1 MRIKEILRGW
11 LRREVGRYFNGVFS
25 RERKNPKRSVVPDRE
40 PSTLVKAVYHF
51 ENGLSRRKDYVTLSD
66 SAVGNPTNKEVT
78 MAKRR
83 KQKYNEAAKGSV
95 TVGVMNPDAA
105 GIDIGATELYVAVPV
120 DRDSQAVRCFGAF
133 TEDLHELADWL
144 QRCRIKTVAMES
156 TGVYWIPVFQILE
169 ARGFEVCLV
178 NARHVKNVP
187 GRKSDVADCRWLQ
200 YLHSVGLLRASFRPV
215 QAVCAVRSLM
225 RHRDGLIKM
234 ATCHI
239 QHMQKALTQMN
250 VQIHHV
256 ISDISGV
263 TGLAII
269 DAILAGE
276 RDPAKLAELRDRRI
290 KADKAIIAKSL
301 VGDYR
306 PEHVFT
312 LKQALTA
319 YRHYQQLLSECDTEI
334 ERHLTAFESKAEAS
348 APDQG
353 GEKLVPKHQSEP
365 KGRRPQVNEPEY
377 DLRSHMHR
385 VLGVDLTLVPGIG
398 SMTASTIFSEIGA
411 DVSKFPTEKHF
422 LSWLRLCPENR
433 ISGGKLLSS
442 HGCGSANRAAQALR
456 IAAQTLHHNHSLLG
470 EYYRRIQ
477 ARLGGPIA
485 ISATAAKLA
494 RIIYHLMKTRQ
505 AYNETVFAENEKKH
519 RERLERRLKNQ
530 AQMLGFK
537 LIPAAA

>member
-1 MRIKEILRGW
+1 M
-11 LRREVGRYFNGVFS
+11 
-25 RERKNPKRSVVPDRE
+25 
-40 PSTLVKAVYHF
+40 
-51 ENGLSRRKDYVTLSD
+51 
-66 SAVGNPTNKEVT
+66 T
-78 MAKRR
+78 MAR
-83 KQKYNEAAKGSV
+83 KKQREAMSKGSV
-95 TVGVMNPDAA
+95 TVGVINPDAA
-105 GIDIGATELYVAVPV
+105 GIDIGATELYVAVPA
-120 DRDSQAVRCFGAF
+120 DRDSQAVRSFGAF
-133 TEDLHELADWL
+133 TEDLHQLADWL
-144 QRCRIKTVAMES
+144 QKCRIKTVAMES
-156 TGVYWIPVFQILE
+156 TGVYWIPAFQILE

-187 GRKSDVADCRWLQ
+187 GRKSDVADCQWLQ
-200 YLHSVGLLRASFRPV
+200 YLHSVGLLRSSFRPV

-225 RHRDGLIKM
+225 RHRDNLVKM

-250 VQIHHV
+250 VQIHNV
-256 ISDISGV
+256 LSDISGV

-276 RDPAKLAELRDRRI
+276 RDPNKLAELRDRRV

-306 PEHVFT
+306 AEHVFA

-319 YRHYQQLLSECDTEI
+319 YRHYQQLLNECDTEI

-348 APDQG
+348 VPGQG
-353 GEKLVPKHQSEP
+353 ENP
-365 KGRRPQVNEPEY
+365 KGRRPQANDPKY

-385 VLGVDLTLVPGIG
+385 ILGVDLTAVPGIG

-411 DVSKFPTEKHF
+411 DVSKFPSEKHF

-442 HGCGSANRAAQALR
+442 RGSKSANRAAQALR
-456 IAAQTLHHNHSLLG
+456 IAAQTMHHNHSLLG

-477 ARLGGPIA
+477 ARLGGPVA

-494 RIIYHLMKTRQ
+494 RIIYHLLKTRQ
-505 AYNETVFAENEKKH
+505 AYDETIFADNENKH
-519 RERLERRLKNQ
+519 KERLERRLRNQ
-530 AQMLGFK
+530 AHMLGFK

>member
-1 MRIKEILRGW
+1 MRGW

-25 RERKNPKRSVVPDRE
+25 RERKNPNRSVVPDRE
-40 PSTLVKAVYHF
+40 PSTLVKSVYHS
-51 ENGLSRRKDYVTLSD
+51 ENGLSRRRDYVILSD
-66 SAVGNPTNKEVT
+66 SAVVNLTKEKEET
-78 MAKRR
+78 MAKRK
-83 KQKYNEAAKGSV
+83 KQNEMAKESV

-120 DRDSQAVRCFGAF
+120 DRDSQAVQCFGAF
-133 TEDLHELADWL
+133 TEDLHKLADWL

-187 GRKSDVADCRWLQ
+187 GRKSDVADCQWLQ

-225 RHRDGLIKM
+225 RHRDSLIKM

-319 YRHYQQLLSECDTEI
+319 YRHYQQLLSECDAEI

-353 GEKLVPKHQSEP
+353 EDKIVPKHQSEP
-365 KGRRPQVNEPEY
+365 KGRRPQANEPEY
-377 DLRSHMHR
+377 DLREHMHR
-385 VLGVDLTLVPGIG
+385 ILGVDLTLVPGIG

-470 EYYRRIQ
+470 THFRRIQ
-477 ARLGGPIA
+477 ARLGGPVA
-485 ISATAAKLA
+485 ISSTAAKLA
-494 RIIYHLMKTRQ
+494 RIIYHLLKTRQ
-505 AYNETVFAENEKKH
+505 AYDETTFAENEKKH
-519 RERLERRLKNQ
+519 KERLERRVRNQ

>member
-1 MRIKEILRGW
+1 M
-11 LRREVGRYFNGVFS
+11 
-25 RERKNPKRSVVPDRE
+25 VPDRA
-40 PSTLVKAVYHF
+40 PSTLVKSVYHS
-51 ENGLSRRKDYVTLSD
+51 ENGLSRRKDYVFLHD

-78 MAKRR
+78 MASRK

-95 TVGVMNPDAA
+95 TVGVINPDAA

-133 TEDLHELADWL
+133 TEDLHQIADWL

-156 TGVYWIPVFQILE
+156 TGVYWIPAFQILE
-169 ARGFEVCLV
+169 ARGLEVCLV

-187 GRKSDVADCRWLQ
+187 GRKSDVADCQWLQ
-200 YLHSVGLLRASFRPV
+200 YLHSVGLLRSSFRPV

-319 YRHYQQLLSECDTEI
+319 YRYYQQLLSECDAEI
-334 ERHLTAFESKAEAS
+334 ESHLTAFESKAEAS
-348 APDQG
+348 SPSQG
-353 GEKLVPKHQSEP
+353 EEKSNSFQSIRV
-365 KGRRPQVNEPEY
+365 KGRRPQANEPDY
-377 DLRSHMHR
+377 DLQSHMHR
-385 VLGVDLTLVPGIG
+385 ILGVDLTLVPGIG

-442 HGCGSANRAAQALR
+442 HGCGSANRVAQALR
-456 IAAQTLHHNHSLLG
+456 IAAQTLHHNYSLLG
-470 EYYRRIQ
+470 ANYRRIQ

-494 RIIYHLMKTRQ
+494 RIIYHLLKTRQ
-505 AYNETVFAENEKKH
+505 AYDETIFAENEKKH
-519 RERLERRLKNQ
+519 KERLERRLRNQ
-530 AQMLGFK
+530 AYRLGFK

>member
-1 MRIKEILRGW
+1 MLKFWKNEIVVGR

-25 RERKNPKRSVVPDRE
+25 RERKNPKRSVVPDRA
-40 PSTLVKAVYHF
+40 PSTLVKTVYHS
-51 ENGLSRRKDYVTLSD
+51 ENGLSRRRDYFGLHD
-66 SAVGNPTNKEVT
+66 SAVVNLTNEKEAT
-78 MAKRR
+78 MAKRK
-83 KQKYNEAAKGSV
+83 KQNETTKGSV

-105 GIDIGATELYVAVPV
+105 GIDIGATELYVAVPA
-120 DRDSQAVRCFGAF
+120 DRDSQAVRSFGAF
-133 TEDLHELADWL
+133 TEDLHQLADWL

-169 ARGFEVCLV
+169 ARGLEVCLV

-187 GRKSDVADCRWLQ
+187 GRKSDVADCQWLQ

-225 RHRDGLIKM
+225 RHRDGLVKM

-250 VQIHHV
+250 VQVHNV

-290 KADKAIIAKSL
+290 KADKATIAKSL

-306 PEHVFT
+306 SEHVFT
-312 LKQALTA
+312 LKQALTT
-319 YRHYQQLLSECDTEI
+319 YRHYQQLLSECDAEI
-334 ERHLTAFESKAEAS
+334 ESHLTAFESKAEAD
-348 APDQG
+348 APSQG
-353 GEKLVPKHQSEP
+353 EEKPKD
-365 KGRRPQVNEPEY
+365 RRPQANEPKY

-385 VLGVDLTLVPGIG
+385 ILGVDLTEVPGIG
-398 SMTASTIFSEIGA
+398 SMTASVIFSEIGA

-456 IAAQTLHHNHSLLG
+456 ISAQTMHHNHSLLG
-470 EYYRRIQ
+470 TYFRRIQ

-494 RIIYHLMKTRQ
+494 RIIYHLLKTRQ
-505 AYNETVFAENEKKH
+505 AYDETIFAENEEKH
-519 RERLERRLKNQ
+519 KERLERRLRNQ

>member
-1 MRIKEILRGW
+1 MRINEILRGW
-11 LRREVGRYFNGVFS
+11 LRREVGRYFNGVFT
-25 RERKNPKRSVVPDRE
+25 RERKNPNRSVVPDRA
-40 PSTLVKAVYHF
+40 PSTLVKFVYRK
-51 ENGLSRRKDYVTLSD
+51 EDGLSRRRDYVFLHD
-66 SAVGNPTNKEVT
+66 SAVVNPANQEEGT
-78 MAKRR
+78 MVKRK
-83 KQKYNEAAKGSV
+83 KQSKMESKGSV

-105 GIDIGATELYVAVPV
+105 GIDIGATELYVAVPAE
-120 DRDSQAVRCFGAF
+120 RDNQVVRSFGAF
-133 TEDLHELADWL
+133 TEDLHQLADWL

-156 TGVYWIPVFQILE
+156 TGVYWIPAFQILE

-187 GRKSDVADCRWLQ
+187 GRKSDVADCQWLQ
-200 YLHSVGLLRASFRPV
+200 YLHSVGLLRSSFRPV
-215 QAVCAVRSLM
+215 QEVCAVRSLM
-225 RHRDGLIKM
+225 RHRDGLVKM
-234 ATCHI
+234 ASCHV

-250 VQIHHV
+250 VQIHNV
-256 ISDISGV
+256 LSDISGV

-276 RDPAKLAELRDRRI
+276 RDPAKLAELRDRRV
-290 KADKAIIAKSL
+290 KADKATIAKSL

-312 LKQALTA
+312 LKQALAA
-319 YRHYQQLLSECDTEI
+319 YRSYQQLIGECDAEI
-334 ERHLTAFESKAEAS
+334 ERHLMAFESKAEAS
-348 APDQG
+348 VPDQG
-353 GEKLVPKHQSEP
+353 KKNPPS
-365 KGRRPQVNEPEY
+365 RRPRANDPEY

-385 VLGVDLTLVPGIG
+385 ILGVDLTLVPGIG

-456 IAAQTLHHNHSLLG
+456 IAAQALHHNHSLLG
-470 EYYRRIQ
+470 TYFRRIQ
-477 ARLGGPIA
+477 ARLGGPVA

-494 RIIYHLMKTRQ
+494 RIIYHLLKTRQ
-505 AYNETVFAENEKKH
+505 AYDETIFAENEKQHK
-519 RERLERRLKNQ
+519 ERLERRLRNQ
-530 AQMLGFK
+530 AQVLGFK